1 MGKTCLRILFIAYD
15 PYFLQD
21 SSDKTE
27 VAGISEAREHSD
39 SVSRDSMSRE
49 SVSRESITDDSNNAV
64 SVEDVT
70 LTVVDA
76 QDDDNAGEADIKIDY
91 ERGTPTEYIG
101 WELPIYGPMYGLP
114 EVDLD
119 PLVVLAD
126 LIYFFS
132 ILVNLG
138 QFIPWGVDLYL
149 W

>member
-1 MGKTCLRILFIAYD
+1 MVYHPKKKGGLLVLGKYQILCQSTLTPDTGLRILSEKLYPLYFAYD

-27 VAGISEAREHSD
+27 VAGISETREHSD

-76 QDDDNAGEADIKIDY
+76 QDDENAG
-91 ERGTPTEYIG
+91 
-101 WELPIYGPMYGLP
+101 
-114 EVDLD
+114 
-119 PLVVLAD
+119 
-126 LIYFFS
+126 
-132 ILVNLG
+132 
-138 QFIPWGVDLYL
+138 
-149 W
+149 